1 VKGGGGGGGG
11 GGHGGGGFGG
21 GGGHSF
27 GGGGGGMSHSFGG
40 GGGMSHGFSGGGGMS
55 HGFSGGGPG
64 GSSFSHS
71 FNGGSSHNFSTNP
84 WNGSHSHDLGNSSW
98 AHGQSTWQREHSS
111 STWQFERSQSSWQ
124 QHLSDWK
131 NGENWHNGNWNN
143 GNWNNGNWHNGNW
156 NNNWWGHNGSWASSN
171 WWGRNN
177 WWGHSN
183 WWNHSGFCYYPAIG
197 IGAAFWFPWWCD
209 TYYPAYDYYASY
221 DYVTPY
227 YLNSALYSPA
237 SAVISQPEVAQAQYV
252 DPPTTAQP
260 AGENDAGADYFAQ
273 SSAAFKSGQYK
284 DALRL
289 ANHAAVESPQ
299 NPKAHEMMSLALFA
313 SADYRGAA
321 AEAHAAL
328 AFGPPADWETLYGY
342 YGDDALYTNQL
353 RALEKYSH
361 ENPTAADARFV
372 RAYQY
377 LMMGHQPQAIDQLQ
391 EVAKLTPSDRLVA
404 DLLKKFSEA
413 PTGSG
418 APPSPAPVPAKP
430 VPPQGGLR
438 PVDNGGV
445 DS

>member
-1 VKGGGGGGGG
+1 M
-11 GGHGGGGFGG
+11 
-21 GGGHSF
+21 SF
-27 GGGGGGMSHSFGG
+27 GGGGMGRSFGG
-40 GGGMSHGFSGGGGMS
+40 GGSMSRGFSGGN
-55 HGFSGGGPG
+55 PG
-64 GSSFSHS
+64 GSISHS
-71 FNGGSSHNFSTNP
+71 FSGGSSHNFSPQSSSHNFSTSP
-84 WNGSHSHDLGNSSW
+84 WNGSHSHDMGNQSW
-98 AHGQSTWQREHSS
+98 AHNPHGQSTWQRERSS

-131 NGENWHNGNWNN
+131 NGEH
-143 GNWNNGNWHNGNW
+143 WHNGNW
-156 NNNWWGHNGSWASSN
+156 NNNWWGHNGNWNNSWWGHNGSWSSAN

-209 TYYPAYDYYASY
+209 SYYPAYDYYASY

-227 YLNSALYSPA
+227 YLSSALYSPA
-237 SAVISQPEVAQAQYV
+237 STVISEPLVAQAQYV
-252 DPPTTAQP
+252 DPPTMTAQAQP
-260 AGENDAGADYFAQ
+260 AGESDAGADYFAQ
-273 SSAAFKSGQYK
+273 ASAAFRSAQYK

-313 SADYRGAA
+313 SGDYRGAA

-328 AFGPPADWETLYGY
+328 AFGPPADWATLYGY
-342 YGDDALYTNQL
+342 YGDDALYTTQL

-361 ENPTAADARFV
+361 DNATAADARFV

-377 LMMGHQPQAIDQLQ
+377 LMMGHQAQAIDQLQ

-404 DLLKKFSEA
+404 DLLKKFSES
-413 PTGSG
+413 PTDTSPT
-418 APPSPAPVPAKP
+418 PPTPVPAKP
-430 VPPQGGLR
+430 LPPQRGLR